1 MATLVFGV
9 LIAFS
14 LVLAF
19 VARHGHKTA
28 SARDFFI
35 ASRQF
40 GGFLL
45 FFLSVGEIYSIG
57 TIIAFPGSIYAKGGT
72 FGIWFLGYILL
83 AYPVAY
89 FLNPLIWR
97 AGKLYDAVTI
107 ADLFKGHF
115 RNQSGMRVLELTVTI
130 SAIIFLIPWGELQFG
145 GLIVALSGLGW
156 HINPAILVSF
166 GAALAFL
173 YVAVSGIRA
182 PAYVAIL
189 KDVLMMVAI
198 LVTGMAA
205 VAHTHLSAIFH
216 AAAGAASNHLTAPQL
231 RFSMSTIAFQA
242 IGFFMLPFNT
252 QNLFTAKS
260 EQTIRRTQMFMPL
273 YMVMFPF
280 LVIVAY
286 YQLGTHAHLNAP
298 NGAFMAAAVQLLP
311 GWMLGVVAAGA
322 ALSGLLVLAGISL
335 AIGPLVTRNLFGH
348 VPEQKQRGA
357 AQIVIVLY
365 LALSIFLTLAAPTL
379 LTTVQNTAFFGM
391 GQFFPAMLAIMFFRG
406 ANPLAIAAGII
417 AGDVLSVTFYMM
429 KVPTSN
435 FNIGAV
441 CLLVNIAI
449 VVGGSLLA
457 RRRGVVPVALPGNLP
472 APVRVPAG
480 E

>member
-1 MATLVFGV
+1 MATIVFAI
-9 LIAFS
+9 LIAAS
-14 LVLAF
+14 LGLAV
-19 VARHGHKTA
+19 VAKKGHQTT

-40 GGFLL
+40 GGFLV

-57 TIIAFPGSIYAKGGT
+57 TIIGFPGSIYAKGGT
-72 FGIWFLGYILL
+72 YGIWFLGYILL

-89 FLNPLIWR
+89 FVNPLIWR

-115 RNQSGMRVLELTVTI
+115 RNHAGGRVLELTVTI
-130 SAIIFLIPWGELQFG
+130 SAITFLVPWGQLQFG
-145 GLIVALSGLGW
+145 GLIVALGGLGW
-156 HINPAILVSF
+156 HINPAMLVTF
-166 GAALAFL
+166 AAAMAFL
-173 YVAVSGIRA
+173 YIVISGIRA

-189 KDVLMMVAI
+189 KDVLMVVAI
-198 LVTGMAA
+198 VITGVAA
-205 VAHTHLSAIFH
+205 MSATHLSTIFH
-216 AAAGAASNHLTAPQL
+216 VAGSLVSNHLTTPQL
-231 RFSMSTIAFQA
+231 RFSMSTIVFQA

-273 YMVMFPF
+273 YMMMFPF
-280 LVIVAY
+280 LVVVAY
-286 YQLGTHAHLNAP
+286 YQLGLHEHLNTP
-298 NGAFMAAAVQLLP
+298 NGAFMAVAVRLLP

-322 ALSGLLVLAGISL
+322 SLSGLLVLAGISL

-348 VPEQKQRGA
+348 VPEQKQRSA

-365 LALSIFLTLAAPTL
+365 LALSIVLTLVAPTL
-379 LTTVQNTAFFGM
+379 LTTVINTAFFGM
-391 GQFFPAMLAIMFFRG
+391 TQFFPGILAIMFFRR
-406 ANPLAIAAGII
+406 ANPLAIAVGII
-417 AGDVLSVTFYMM
+417 VGDVLSVALYVM
-429 KVPTSN
+429 KVPTHD

-441 CLLVNIAI
+441 CLLINVAI
-449 VVGGSLLA
+449 IVCGSLIA
-457 RRRGVVPVALPGNLP
+457 GRRQVTPVALRGG
-472 APVRVPAG
+472 AVMSVPS

>member
-1 MATLVFGV
+1 MATIVFAV
-9 LIAFS
+9 LIAVS
-14 LVLAF
+14 LVLA
-19 VARHGHKTA
+19 VMAKKGHHTN
-28 SARDFFI
+28 SVRDFFI

-40 GGFLL
+40 GGFLV
-45 FFLSVGEIYSIG
+45 FFLSVGEIYSIA
-57 TIIAFPGSIYAKGGT
+57 TIIGFPGSIYAKGGT

-89 FLNPLIWR
+89 FVNPLIWR

-115 RNQSGMRVLELTVTI
+115 HNHSGGRALELTVTI
-130 SAIIFLIPWGELQFG
+130 SAITFLIPWGQLQFG
-145 GLIVALSGLGW
+145 GLIIALGGLGW
-156 HINPAILVSF
+156 HINPAVLVTF
-166 GAALAFL
+166 AAALAFF
-173 YVAVSGIRA
+173 YIVISGIRA

-198 LVTGMAA
+198 VVTGGAA
-205 VAHTHLSAIFH
+205 LSQTHLSTIFH
-216 AAAGAASNHLTAPQL
+216 AAGPLVSNHLTTPQL

-280 LVIVAY
+280 LVVVAY
-286 YQLGTHAHLNAP
+286 YQLGTHVHLSSP

-311 GWMLGVVAAGA
+311 GWVLGIVAAGA
-322 ALSGLLVLAGISL
+322 SLAGLLVLAGICL

-348 VPEQKQRGA
+348 VPEQKQRSL

-365 LALSIFLTLAAPTL
+365 LALSILLTLVAPNL
-379 LTTVQNTAFFGM
+379 LVTIQSTAFFGIT
-391 GQFFPAMLAIMFFRG
+391 QFFPGMLAIMFFRR

-417 AGDVLSVTFYMM
+417 VGDVLSVAFFVL
-429 KVPTSN
+429 KVPTHD

-441 CLLVNIAI
+441 CLVINVAI
-449 VVGGSLLA
+449 LVGGSLLA
-457 RRRGVVPVALPGNLP
+457 GRRQVTPVALRGAVALP
-472 APVRVPAG
+472 AAG
-480 E
+480 D